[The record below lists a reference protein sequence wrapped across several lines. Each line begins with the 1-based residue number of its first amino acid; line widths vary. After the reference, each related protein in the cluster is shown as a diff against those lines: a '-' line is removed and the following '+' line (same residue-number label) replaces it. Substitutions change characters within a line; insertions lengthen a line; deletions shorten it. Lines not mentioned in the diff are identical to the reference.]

1 VKKEA
6 SPMGLSEII
15 ESSGIDV
22 VPFGGSMADIE
33 IVSVEYDSRNIRK
46 GSLFVAVEGFVA
58 DGHDFIAQA
67 VEAGAAAVAVN
78 EKRLDEFSS
87 LAENKVILFG
97 VKDTRVALSGLSA
110 AFFRHPSRE
119 MLVLGI
125 TGTNGKTSI
134 TYMLESIL
142 EVAGMT
148 TGVVGTVNYRWGGSE
163 LPAPNTTPESKD
175 LHQLLYSMKE
185 DGVTAAVMEISSH
198 ALDLSRADHIAFDGA
213 IFTNL
218 TRDHLDFHRDFE
230 SYFTAKVKLFDI
242 LEMSPKEKKA
252 GVVNGDD
259 EYGQRLIAHC
269 KKFKM
274 PVIAFGTDEAA
285 DYRADAESIV
295 NKITGLAYG
304 VVKPEP
310 AVDVNLQLAGTFH
323 VYNSL
328 GALTLC
334 SALGVETAAIVR
346 GLEKLKTVPGRFD
359 VVRSPEGFA
368 VVVDYAHTSDALEKL
383 LTSLQDLEHN
393 RIITV
398 FGCGGDRDRT
408 KRPIMGKIALDN
420 SDLAIVTSDNPRT
433 EDPQQILDDVVA
445 GMTGDNFRVVIDREE
460 AIARAVGM
468 GTPGDIIVIAGKGHE
483 DYQIIGTEKIH
494 FDDREM
500 ARIHIERRN
509 A

>member
-1 VKKEA
+1 
-6 SPMGLSEII
+6 MGLSELI

-33 IVSVEYDSRNIRK
+33 IVSVEYDSRNVRE
-46 GSLFVAVEGFVA
+46 GSLFIAVEGFVA
-58 DGHDFIAQA
+58 DGHDFISQA
-67 VEAGAAAVAVN
+67 VEAGAAAVGVN
-78 EKRLDEFSS
+78 EKRMNEFSS
-87 LAENKVILFG
+87 LAENKVVLFG
-97 VKDTRVALSGLSA
+97 VKETRSALSALSA

-119 MLVLGI
+119 MLVLGV

-175 LHQLLYSMKE
+175 LHQLLFSMKE
-185 DGVTAAVMEISSH
+185 DGVTAAIMEISSH

-218 TRDHLDFHRDFE
+218 TQDHLDFHKDFE
-230 SYFTAKVKLFDI
+230 SYFKAKVKLFDI
-242 LEMSPKEKKA
+242 LEMSPKKKKA

-259 EYGQRLIAHC
+259 AYGRRLLEEKAGSHVP
-269 KKFKM
+269 M
-274 PVIAFGTDEAA
+274 IAFGTDESA
-285 DYRADAESIV
+285 DYQADSSSIV
-295 NKITGLAYG
+295 NKITGLAYR

-310 AVDVNLQLAGTFH
+310 AVDVSLQLAGTFH

-328 GALTLC
+328 GAFTLC
-334 SALGVETAAIVR
+334 SALGVETKTIVK
-346 GLEKLKTVPGRFD
+346 GLEKLETVPGRFD
-359 VVRSPEGFA
+359 VVQSPEGFA
-368 VVVDYAHTSDALEKL
+368 VVVDYAHTGDALEKL
-383 LTSLQDLEHN
+383 LASLQDLEHN

-408 KRPIMGKIALDN
+408 KRPVMGKIALDN

-433 EDPQQILDDVVA
+433 EDPQQIIDDIVA
-445 GMTGDNFRVVIDREE
+445 GMKGDCFRVVLDREE

-468 GTPGDIIVIAGKGHE
+468 GNVGDIIVIAGKGHE
-483 DYQIIGTEKIH
+483 DYQILGTEKIH

-500 ARIHIERRN
+500 AHIYIDRRN
-509 A
+509 G